1 MKILKNHRLETYLFL
16 ILDHPKKN
24 NKKDCKVKV
33 VSPTHQL
40 FLVFDHQK
48 NPDYLQFQNI
58 QLQIQKSSRDWIKAI
73 LLTVSQIICG

>member
-16 ILDHPKKN
+16 ILDHPKN
-24 NKKDCKVKV
+24 NKKDLKVKV

-48 NPDYLQFQNI
+48 T
-58 QLQIQKSSRDWIKAI
+58 QITYSFKIFNFRFKNHREIE
-73 LLTVSQIICG
+73 